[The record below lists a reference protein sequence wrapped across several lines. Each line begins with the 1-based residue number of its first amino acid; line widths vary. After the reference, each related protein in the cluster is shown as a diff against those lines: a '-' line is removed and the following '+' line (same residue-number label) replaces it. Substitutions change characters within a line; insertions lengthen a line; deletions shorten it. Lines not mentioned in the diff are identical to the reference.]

1 MSVKKMGATCLLAGI
16 LVLTCLPAHAEVFIN
31 EIHYDDST
39 LQGDVGERIEIV
51 ATAGEDLSTYSVQ
64 LYNGNSPGAAVPYD
78 SDPVPA
84 GSSVT
89 CGSTVQ
95 IATVN
100 YATNSI
106 QNGPNDGIALVNWNG
121 YLVQFLSYEGA
132 ITGGSGPA
140 TGSTS
145 TNLPASESGSTA
157 AGTSLQL
164 GGTGAGYAN
173 FSWNTSADDNF
184 GQCNNN
190 QTFNTNVLPF
200 IVSSNPADGG
210 AFEIAPP
217 LQRSLTVTFNEPVS
231 IGDGSPYS
239 VVCSL
244 SGALQAY
251 SSNGRPGSPPDNVQ
265 SIDLVAQALGTPPL
279 QIGDNCTL
287 TVHAAPFTDSE
298 GAHPAGDTHIQ
309 FSVIQ
314 QVNVPPYVMSSSP
327 DSYYSYPVAAN
338 SNSFY
343 MQFSEP
349 VSAAPGAF
357 TLQCSF
363 SGSVNLSYANSA
375 QTFMLTKT
383 MILQN
388 GETCVLT
395 VFSSLITDSEN
406 LHPRE
411 NKVINFTIGEDPPQA
426 PYVVSTSPA
435 HNAIGVAP
443 VTEFRIVFNEMVNVD
458 SEAFVLQCAVSG
470 MIANLIQYK
479 RLEMVNG
486 AGRAITLVSPAVLQ
500 PGEMCTLTILKQG
513 VTDSYELAMS
523 QDKVISFKVAVGD
536 VSTYYNRV
544 NTSSAEQ
551 LRCSLN
557 SVIRGHTVYP
567 YSADT
572 TDTWDILEIA
582 DEYPNSPGHILDVY
596 KNFMYVKGND
606 RVGGSSFFNYSRE
619 HTWPNSFGLGSDTGN
634 LGLPNAPYTDTH
646 MLYLADTSYSADH
659 GNRSYSYCT
668 QAAGCSERVTD
679 INNGRGG
686 GSGVYPGNSN
696 WFNSNAFET
705 WSKRQGDIARA
716 LMYMA
721 IRYEGGSHT
730 VTGQNEP
737 DLELTDNAALIV
749 SSSNSP
755 AYMGLLTDLL
765 LWHQAD
771 PPDAAELIRNEVIF
785 NFQGNRNPFIDH
797 PEWGTEALF
806 TSAKPASCTLNSL
819 SIKPPKRNHPL
830 PTPKPPRQNIR

>member
-279 QIGDNCTL
+279 QIG
-287 TVHAAPFTDSE
+287 
-298 GAHPAGDTHIQ
+298 
-309 FSVIQ
+309 
-314 QVNVPPYVMSSSP
+314 
-327 DSYYSYPVAAN
+327 
-338 SNSFY
+338 
-343 MQFSEP
+343 
-349 VSAAPGAF
+349 
-357 TLQCSF
+357 
-363 SGSVNLSYANSA
+363 
-375 QTFMLTKT
+375 
-383 MILQN
+383 
-388 GETCVLT
+388 
-395 VFSSLITDSEN
+395 
-406 LHPRE
+406 
-411 NKVINFTIGEDPPQA
+411 
-426 PYVVSTSPA
+426 
-435 HNAIGVAP
+435 
-443 VTEFRIVFNEMVNVD
+443 
-458 SEAFVLQCAVSG
+458 
-470 MIANLIQYK
+470 
-479 RLEMVNG
+479 
-486 AGRAITLVSPAVLQ
+486 
-500 PGEMCTLTILKQG
+500 
-513 VTDSYELAMS
+513 
-523 QDKVISFKVAVGD
+523 
-536 VSTYYNRV
+536 
-544 NTSSAEQ
+544 
-551 LRCSLN
+551 
-557 SVIRGHTVYP
+557 
-567 YSADT
+567 
-572 TDTWDILEIA
+572 
-582 DEYPNSPGHILDVY
+582 
-596 KNFMYVKGND
+596 
-606 RVGGSSFFNYSRE
+606 
-619 HTWPNSFGLGSDTGN
+619 
-634 LGLPNAPYTDTH
+634 
-646 MLYLADTSYSADH
+646 
-659 GNRSYSYCT
+659 
-668 QAAGCSERVTD
+668 
-679 INNGRGG
+679 
-686 GSGVYPGNSN
+686 
-696 WFNSNAFET
+696 
-705 WSKRQGDIARA
+705 
-716 LMYMA
+716 
-721 IRYEGGSHT
+721 
-730 VTGQNEP
+730 
-737 DLELTDNAALIV
+737 
-749 SSSNSP
+749 
-755 AYMGLLTDLL
+755 
-765 LWHQAD
+765 
-771 PPDAAELIRNEVIF
+771 
-785 NFQGNRNPFIDH
+785 
-797 PEWGTEALF
+797 
-806 TSAKPASCTLNSL
+806 
-819 SIKPPKRNHPL
+819 
-830 PTPKPPRQNIR
+830 